1 MVYLVLGLLGLG
13 AIGIIIGML
22 KSGSKAKE
30 ERKILRKLIRSRNK
44 AEKEKSIEEHKQK
57 KAVNNVVND
66 NNFNSTY
73 ADKLQNKPTRKG
85 RS

>member
-1 MVYLVLGLLGLG
+1 MVYLVVGLLGLG

-44 AEKEKSIEEHKQK
+44 AEKEKSIEEHKRK